1 MRTIL
6 SAALALALFAGG
18 AVAGPFTPL
27 KPFLGSWKGEGVNKG
42 KPYTIFVRVRM
53 VTPEDEDDMPYAL
66 IEYTDETG
74 KKVIG
79 SAKLYPG
86 DEEGL
91 YSATIFP
98 PPGAAVRTPLGSVPL
113 PSKIPASVSAEDG
126 VLQFAAALSMPANF
140 QLKINGQGELSEDRK
155 TMSYSVSGAMLN
167 TTGTLTRIRKPAR
180 KKAPA
185 AQ

>member
-1 MRTIL
+1 MRKIL
-6 SAALALALFAGG
+6 SAALVLALCAGS

-42 KPYTIFVRVRM
+42 RPYTIFVRVKM

-86 DEEGL
+86 DEEGQ

-98 PPGAAVRTPLGSVPL
+98 PPGAAVKTPLGNVPL
-113 PSKIPASVSAEDG
+113 PSKIPASVSAGDG
-126 VLQFAAALSMPANF
+126 VLEFAAALSMPANF
-140 QLKINGQGELSEDRK
+140 QLKINGQGELAEDRK
-155 TMSYSVSGAMLN
+155 TMAYSVSGATLN
-167 TTGTLTRIRKPAR
+167 TTGTLTRIKKPAR
-180 KKAPA
+180 KKTSAG
-185 AQ
+185 Q